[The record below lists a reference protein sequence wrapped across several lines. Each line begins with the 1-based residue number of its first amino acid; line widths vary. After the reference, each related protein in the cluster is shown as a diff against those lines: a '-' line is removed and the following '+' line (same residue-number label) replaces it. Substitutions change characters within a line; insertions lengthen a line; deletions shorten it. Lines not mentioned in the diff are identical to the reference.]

1 MNPFLYIDDESR
13 RRVRVTDRY
22 DIGTSTKEDFKAFR
36 WFAISVVVSFF
47 EAAAISLCLAG
58 NLLEWALITLP
69 CLCAYWV
76 GLFTL
81 VTSIKL
87 LLLGITGAF
96 KIARFAWTPVST
108 SVSAGCMSLV
118 RLLGILR
125 TIVRALLERM
135 GVALQGLTVADF
147 ACAQFADAAES
158 FGAPCCDGASTPSWR
173 MRTLWRL
180 HLAFSRLD
188 DWLQSAQCRLVRVD
202 IKARIRRGRYLSADY
217 VFHSFY
223 NLGCAVAR
231 TVLGLTPFAVLCL
244 VLLSGRAI
252 FVAADDPTKA
262 MPILNEPLSAP
273 PQPSPSPSPP
283 LVLLVALVVIPTG
296 AALAVVLTGAARC
309 RTTVTKPAAAPL
321 TTISISAAGDEEPPL
336 PSPLPI
342 SISAVGGEEPPLPSL
357 SPPPSPPAPEG
368 ALPPLEDVVPDTGTD
383 GNTQPVAGTRKN
395 AAGRRP
401 NPPNPAVL
409 CGAQEKLAK
418 TNDPSKLTVAQL
430 KALLAHKGAAVGGLK
445 GELEARLISLLPRDS
460 EAQVR
465 TPAAD
470 RSSGSASSDKSPLG
484 ENFDDLEGASSEDE
498 ESDRRKNGITVLRR
512 QEGGA
517 DVTEATTAEMLA
529 ELENKREEREKEKAS
544 RGGGSGNSTTKQ
556 YEVGY
561 RKWWRSFAEYKKL
574 RPEALNFLDEQGEVT
589 TEAEKRMREV
599 HRPTRRRRRPLPR
612 IPPPP
617 SGFVVCAVLVQ
628 NDGNDGLGLQEL
640 RGVDPERT

>member
-1 MNPFLYIDDESR
+1 MNPFLYIDDKSR

-108 SVSAGCMSLV
+108 SVSASCMSLV

-147 ACAQFADAAES
+147 ACAHFADAAES
-158 FGAPCCDGASTPSWR
+158 FGAPCYDGASTPSWR

-188 DWLQSAQCRLVRVD
+188 DRLQSAQCRLVRVD

-273 PQPSPSPSPP
+273 PQPPSRPSPSPP
-283 LVLLVALVVIPTG
+283 LVLLVALAVIPTG

-321 TTISISAAGDEEPPL
+321 TTISISAAGGEEPPL

-342 SISAVGGEEPPLPSL
+342 SISAVGDEEPPLP
-357 SPPPSPPAPEG
+357 SPPPSPPAPEA

-383 GNTQPVAGTRKN
+383 GNTQPAAGTRKN
-395 AAGRRP
+395 AAGRP
-401 NPPNPAVL
+401 PKPPNPAVL
-409 CGAQEKLAK
+409 RDAQEKLAK
-418 TNDPSKLTVAQL
+418 TNDPGKLTVAQL
-430 KALLAHKGAAVGGLK
+430 KALLAHKGAAVGGSK
-445 GELEARLISLLPRDS
+445 GDLAARLESLLPRDS
-460 EAQVR
+460 EAQVP
-465 TPAAD
+465 TPAAA
-470 RSSGSASSDKSPLG
+470 RSSGSTSSADSPLG

-498 ESDRRKNGITVLRR
+498 EGDRRKSGIAVLRR
-512 QEGGA
+512 GQGEP
-517 DVTEATTAEMLA
+517 DVTATTSAEMLA

-544 RGGGSGNSTTKQ
+544 RGGGSGNTTTKQ

-589 TEAEKRMREV
+589 KEAEMRMREV
-599 HRPTRRRRRPLPR
+599 RRPTRRRRRPLPR
-612 IPPPP
+612 IHPPP